1 MSQEID
7 QNWVNAQTWP
17 IDVSSSIT
25 YTLVEDIILDSSNQY
40 FDISAND
47 VTIDGSNNSINFNNI
62 IDYPGL
68 VKNGSIMKP
77 DNNPPKM
84 EEDPVL
90 GNSNYKQSFNNLEI
104 ENLRLIKSESST
116 IKNYAGWL
124 VHAGSYYESSG
135 NKIHNCLIN
144 CDLINNS
151 NPIPNSNGRYIA
163 AGFIGSYSLWGNYN
177 TSNVNDDISNNIVR
191 TSIEITKCIYQGTFV
206 SSNIDS
212 GLSGLIGSDSAN
224 YNANVI
230 IDKCISY
237 PDIKTNG
244 SCGFIGGGS
253 LWVASNLTMTKCL
266 YLGSLL
272 INAPVLYG
280 GYSYGSGGFLGNSC
294 CWNANANTVQKHKG
308 KVDISGCFF
317 NGDQCLYTN
326 GMILSPYMNGSAQG
340 QGSASD
346 ITVSNCLSLYA
357 SGNGQLAGVGT
368 TPPSD
373 SNQKS
378 KGVPQGTTSY
388 NNNYTNIRADF
399 NNEDAHDTLI
409 SVSKII
415 SNSNAVYY
423 DPNGLDTTNIPYM
436 LQWIADGAVLLTQKF
451 IDKNNY
457 ADISMNT
464 SVLLLEDISLNKQQ
478 SLIIN
483 GSDVVFFGNNN
494 TIYIDLSDNNWGGL
508 IKSNSDVSF
517 NTLTINN
524 LTITSIKDQYLHY
537 ENGYFI
543 GRQVGESIDSSYNI
557 YFNNCNVTGNLNL
570 GQTNPPVSN
579 SNNSEAALY
588 GPSNSYNGGFIGLVY
603 SKGNY
608 YLKNCRSEAKFNG
621 NNNVSCGG
629 FVGGGISQS
638 LIMQSCSYNNDT
650 IKGQCC
656 GGYLGSPIDNT
667 TIINSYVEANV
678 TGESVNFL
686 NDLWGNEDY
695 SNEQIG
701 GGFNG
706 GYIGQPFGSSPF
718 GSSPLNTISPNYRI
732 NIENSYFKGDISGI
746 DNTGFVAGVDSSYN
760 LLIKNSYV
768 HGDIDGF
775 NFETVIDQKQ
785 SSYPIRSGLTWIA
798 QTFTPALTG
807 KLTKLDLYLGNYSP
821 GNGNENVAYINIYD
835 GSYLSQSS
843 LSASIS
849 SRSISFGEEEFQQQS
864 PQQQS
869 PKWYSIDLDVDL
881 SAGHIYTFDIS
892 AAGSVQVGWIYGNN
906 NSYSRGSSSLSLDF
920 DIAFRTYME
929 VESISTPFITGDA
942 TSDISLV
949 NSYYYGTA
957 DASVVI
963 FDQSASLVDVYS
975 TEVWDNTN
983 ADLSLNSAT
992 VYTDNNIKTWFAQK
1006 YVNTP
1011 YKLFWEDNTGV
1022 LNVDQSYV
1030 DMMTEPHISSV
1041 NVYVTEDIIIDASYK
1056 YFILD
1061 VSGSQEND
1069 VIVFDGNNFNI
1080 DISVSNIWSGLVHA
1094 NEPNNE
1100 NTDLFVSD
1108 VSMSVSSGELD
1119 NSAGWICSKNFG
1131 KAYNSTNIYNCKTNG
1146 IITGI
1151 GSGGIVGSN
1160 MGENTTGNNRLS
1172 YCYTTGDISG
1182 ENSGGIAGA
1191 NAGKNSK
1198 SLTIDKCYTIGNVL
1212 GSQGGGLLGNYGGI
1226 DCSNLLI
1233 ENCYTIGY
1241 LDAPF
1246 GGCGIGF
1253 NLGQGQGSYCA
1264 IENFYSR
1271 GDLSGND
1278 SFGVT
1283 GINNNFSYPINKPRM
1298 YINNCYIGGNISG
1311 DKSCGLFNLE
1321 NNVGDL
1327 SINNIYLYG
1336 IIDQSYTPLYNTYS
1350 LLRSGNPITNS
1361 PTIDISNVIV
1371 STYNSLDISA
1381 YLYSDLISDNSLNI
1395 TDISYV
1401 TTPGTWS
1408 NSKANKAL
1416 ENVYKFSNSTP
1427 PLTSDVWIESN
1438 TNNAPYDLIWQG
1450 YNHTEEIDFSLVV
1463 LLMDASYS
1471 ITDTSLIPFNSTKY
1485 QSAGSRKIDLP
1496 NGLYEYELSYNNITD
1511 LSSGLTFNNYA
1522 YPDNLIKILS
1532 FGNIPLEGISGYQFA
1547 DLSFS
1552 LPDNSNSVPT
1562 ILQNT
1567 SLKGAF
1573 YNSRVIDTAKNINN
1587 WDVTNV
1593 TDMSGT
1599 FLKSSFNQVI
1609 NNWNVRNVTNMESMF
1624 MDSSF
1629 NKGLLD
1635 WSLNS
1640 LKNMNYL
1647 FKNTNFNRNITKWN
1661 TDTVETMTATFSQT
1675 PFDQAI
1681 GSWNVSNVTSMNSM
1695 FHSDFSFNQDISGW
1709 KTGKVTDMS
1718 GMFLDNSI
1726 FNQDIRYWDVSI
1738 DTSLNNMFQ
1747 GVTIMLN

>member
-40 FDISAND
+40 FDISANN

-84 EEDPVL
+84 EEDPES
-90 GNSNYKQSFNNLEI
+90 GNSNYKQSFDNLEI

-124 VHAGSYYESSG
+124 VHAGSYYESNG

-177 TSNVNDDISNNIVR
+177 TSNVNNDISINMVR

-272 INAPVLYG
+272 NNAPVLYG

-294 CWNANANTVQKHKG
+294 CWNANAVEKQQYKG
-308 KVDISGCFF
+308 KVDISGCVF

-326 GMILSPYMNGSAQG
+326 GMILSPYMNGSSPG

-357 SGNGQLAGVGT
+357 SGNGNLAGVGT
-368 TPPSD
+368 TPPD
-373 SNQKS
+373 QNQKS
-378 KGVPQGTTSY
+378 KGNPSGTTSY
-388 NNNYTNIRADF
+388 NNNYTKIRADF

-409 SVSKII
+409 SVSIKLK
-415 SNSNAVYY
+415 SNSAVYY

-451 IDKNNY
+451 IDNNNY
-457 ADISMNT
+457 ADITMNT

-483 GSDVVFFGNNN
+483 GNDVVFFGNNN
-494 TIYIDLSDNNWGGL
+494 TINIDLCYNNWGGL

-524 LTITSIKDQYLHY
+524 LTMTANNDQYLDY

-543 GRQVGESIDSSYNI
+543 GTQVGESIDSSYNI
-557 YFNNCNVTGNLNL
+557 YFNNCNVTGKLNL
-570 GQTNPPVSN
+570 GQNGSINSN
-579 SNNSEAALY
+579 SNYSGALAS

-608 YLKNCRSEAKFNG
+608 YLKNCRSEAKFTG
-621 NNNVSCGG
+621 LNNQACGG

-638 LIMQSCSYNNDT
+638 LIIQSCSYNNDT
-650 IKGQCC
+650 IKGQYC

-667 TIINSYVEANV
+667 NIINSYVEANV
-678 TGESVNFL
+678 TGGFVNFL
-686 NDLWGNEDY
+686 NYEDSADAENENI
-695 SNEQIG
+695 SVEQIT

-706 GYIGQPFGSSPF
+706 GYIGQHTGDFFGYSP
-718 GSSPLNTISPNYRI
+718 SNTISPNYRI

-775 NFETVIDQKQ
+775 KFETVIDQKQ
-785 SSYPIRSGLTWIA
+785 QNTNQGSGNSWNA

-807 KLTKLDLYLGNYSP
+807 KLTKLDLYLGNYRGVDGPP
-821 GNGNENVAYINIYD
+821 GSAYINIYD
-835 GSYLSQSS
+835 GSYLIQSILPTPMTS
-843 LSASIS
+843 NNTIL
-849 SRSISFGEEEFQQQS
+849 QN
-864 PQQQS
+864 S
-869 PKWYSIDLDVDL
+869 PKWYSIDFGVDL
-881 SAGHIYTFDIS
+881 SAGYIYTFDIS
-892 AAGSVQVGWIYGNN
+892 ATEPIVQASWIYGNY
-906 NSYSRGSSSLSLDF
+906 NSYSRGTSSLTYDF

-957 DASVVI
+957 DASAVI

-975 TEVWDNTN
+975 TEVWDNSN

-992 VYTDNNIKTWFAQK
+992 VYTDNNTKTWFAQK

-1172 YCYTTGDISG
+1172 YCYTTGNISG
-1182 ENSGGIAGA
+1182 VNSGGITGA

-1198 SLTIDKCYTIGNVL
+1198 SLTIDRCYTIGNVL
-1212 GSQGGGLLGNYGGI
+1212 GSRGGGLLGNFGGI

-1321 NNVGDL
+1321 YNVGDL

-1350 LLRSGNPITNS
+1350 LLRSGTGITNS

-1401 TTPGTWS
+1401 TTPEHG
-1408 NSKANKAL
+1408 
-1416 ENVYKFSNSTP
+1416 V
-1427 PLTSDVWIESN
+1427 
-1438 TNNAPYDLIWQG
+1438 
-1450 YNHTEEIDFSLVV
+1450 
-1463 LLMDASYS
+1463 
-1471 ITDTSLIPFNSTKY
+1471 IPK
-1485 QSAGSRKIDLP
+1485 R
-1496 NGLYEYELSYNNITD
+1496 
-1511 LSSGLTFNNYA
+1511 
-1522 YPDNLIKILS
+1522 IK
-1532 FGNIPLEGISGYQFA
+1532 
-1547 DLSFS
+1547 
-1552 LPDNSNSVPT
+1552 
-1562 ILQNT
+1562 
-1567 SLKGAF
+1567 
-1573 YNSRVIDTAKNINN
+1573 R
-1587 WDVTNV
+1587 
-1593 TDMSGT
+1593 
-1599 FLKSSFNQVI
+1599 
-1609 NNWNVRNVTNMESMF
+1609 
-1624 MDSSF
+1624 
-1629 NKGLLD
+1629 
-1635 WSLNS
+1635 
-1640 LKNMNYL
+1640 
-1647 FKNTNFNRNITKWN
+1647 
-1661 TDTVETMTATFSQT
+1661 
-1675 PFDQAI
+1675 
-1681 GSWNVSNVTSMNSM
+1681 
-1695 FHSDFSFNQDISGW
+1695 
-1709 KTGKVTDMS
+1709 
-1718 GMFLDNSI
+1718 
-1726 FNQDIRYWDVSI
+1726 
-1738 DTSLNNMFQ
+1738 
-1747 GVTIMLN
+1747 